1 VKKKKTMKT
10 LLPAALFALLAIPF
24 PLAAQE
30 FGFGFGDDADAPDSE
45 FSAPPF
51 AVSVSGK
58 VGMELLGYV
67 NELDEPADATLDGN
81 FRGALNF
88 EAEGP
93 NAKAVIH
100 LDVNPPSKKY
110 ISGWVSIDEAY
121 LQAYFG
127 DFELGGGLRKLTWGK
142 ADSMGPLDV
151 INPYDYSN
159 LTTLTDVMEM
169 KVAQPLI
176 HGSYR
181 VGSFSKIE
189 AVILPWFSPHRFAE
203 GEDRWAPPMPSAPPP
218 FKVTVNLPDT
228 DGLSTLDYFQAGA
241 RFTTTI
247 GSADIGAQYFY
258 GRMYQPAQRF
268 TVDSSIPNP
277 TITIDND
284 YNRYHQIGI
293 DYAQVIA
300 DFNIRAEAA
309 ANITEDLSGDDGEVY
324 NPSIAWSLGFDRDLV
339 WGINLNLQC
348 NESIRLMNDEVSDD
362 PLLDTEAGK
371 DITSTLITAALSKK
385 FLRDE
390 LELKTSAV
398 WDIENG
404 AALIMPAIV
413 WTKND
418 VALELS
424 GGIFAGSDEGLFGQF
439 HDNSFIK
446 VGLKYTF

>member
-1 VKKKKTMKT
+1 MKKVLT
-10 LLPAALFALLAIPF
+10 AALFALLAIPF

-30 FGFGFGDDADAPDSE
+30 FGFGFGDDSDAAVSE
-45 FSAPPF
+45 SGGGAPPL

-67 NELDEPADATLDGN
+67 EELDEPADTSLDGN
-81 FRGALNF
+81 FHGALNF
-88 EAEGP
+88 EAEAS

-100 LDVNPPSKKY
+100 LDVNPPSKTY
-110 ISGWVSIDEAY
+110 NSGWVSIDEAY
-121 LQAYFG
+121 LHAYYG

-151 INPYDYSN
+151 INPYDYTN
-159 LTTLTDVMEM
+159 LTTLTDNMEM

-176 HGSYR
+176 YGSYR

-189 AVILPWFSPHRFAE
+189 AVVLPWFSPHRFAE
-203 GEDRWAPPMPSAPPP
+203 GEDRWALAAPPLP
-218 FKVTVNLPDT
+218 EENGPDPDT
-228 DGLSTLDYFQAGA
+228 PTADELSTLNYFQAGA

-258 GRMYQPAQRF
+258 GRMYQPATTYTF
-268 TVDSSIPNP
+268 SGADLSG
-277 TITIDND
+277 ITIY

-300 DFNIRAEAA
+300 GFNLRAEVA
-309 ANITEDLSGDDGEVY
+309 ANITEDLSGDDGGIY

-348 NESIRLMNDEVSDD
+348 NESIRLMDDKVSDV
-362 PLLDTEAGK
+362 DTEAGS
-371 DITSTLITAALSKK
+371 DMTSTLITASLSKK

-390 LELKTSAV
+390 LEIKTAAV

-424 GGIFAGSDEGLFGQF
+424 GGIFAGGDEGLFGQF
-439 HDNSFIK
+439 HDNSFIR

>member
-1 VKKKKTMKT
+1 MKKVKKVLTV
-10 LLPAALFALLAIPF
+10 ALFALLAVHF

-30 FGFGFGDDADAPDSE
+30 FGFGFGDDSNSVDSGLGGG
-45 FSAPPF
+45 APPL
-51 AVSVSGK
+51 AVSVSGD

-67 NELDEPADATLDGN
+67 EELDEPADTTLDGN

-88 EAEGP
+88 DAEGP

-100 LDVNPPSKKY
+100 LDINPPSETFN
-110 ISGWVSIDEAY
+110 SGLVSIDEGY

-151 INPYDYSN
+151 INPYDYTN
-159 LTTLTDVMEM
+159 LTTLTDSMEM

-176 HGSYR
+176 NGSYR
-181 VGSFSKIE
+181 LGSFSKIE
-189 AVILPWFSPHRFAE
+189 AVVLPWFSPHRFAE
-203 GEDRWAPPMPSAPPP
+203 KGRWAQAASPLP
-218 FKVTVNLPDT
+218 VTKPDT
-228 DGLSTLDYFQAGA
+228 DKLTTLDYFQAGA

-247 GSADIGAQYFY
+247 GSADMGAQYFY
-258 GRMYQPAQRF
+258 GRMYQPATKIIF
-268 TVDSSIPNP
+268 GAPVPYPSGIA
-277 TITIDND
+277 ID
-284 YNRYHQIGI
+284 YNRYHQIGV
-293 DYAQVIA
+293 DYAQDIA
-300 DFNIRAEAA
+300 GFNLRAEAA
-309 ANITEDLSGDDGEVY
+309 ANITEDLSGDDGGIY

-348 NESIRLMNDEVSDD
+348 NESIRLLDDEVSDD

-390 LELKTSAV
+390 LELKTAAV

-404 AALIMPAIV
+404 AALIMPGLV

-424 GGIFAGSDEGLFGQF
+424 SGIFAGSDEGLFGQF
-439 HDNSFIK
+439 QDNSFIR

>member
-1 VKKKKTMKT
+1 MKRLKK
-10 LLPAALFALLAIPF
+10 LLPVLLLALLIIPF

-30 FGFGFGDDADAPDSE
+30 FGFGFGDDSNSVDSE
-45 FSAPPF
+45 PGGAPPL
-51 AVSVSGK
+51 AVSLSGK

-67 NELDEPADATLDGN
+67 EELDEPSETALDGN
-81 FRGALNF
+81 FRGAINF

-100 LDVNPPSKKY
+100 LDVNPPSEKY

-127 DFELGGGLRKLTWGK
+127 DFELGGGLRKITWGK

-151 INPYDYSN
+151 INPYDYTN

-176 HGSYR
+176 YGSYR

-189 AVILPWFSPHRFAE
+189 AVVLPWFSPHRFAKE
-203 GEDRWAPPMPSAPPP
+203 GRWAQVSPYP
-218 FKVTVNLPDT
+218 VTEPDP
-228 DGLSTLDYFQAGA
+228 DVLSTLNYFQAGA

-268 TVDSSIPNP
+268 TVSATDPSDS
-277 TITIDND
+277 TIAIYID
-284 YNRYHQIGI
+284 YNRYHQIGV
-293 DYAQVIA
+293 DYAQDIA
-300 DFNIRAEAA
+300 GFNVRAELA
-309 ANITEDLSGDDGEVY
+309 ANITEDLSGDDGGIY

-348 NESIRLMNDEVSDD
+348 NESIRLLDSEVSDN
-362 PLLDTEAGK
+362 PLLDTEAGS
-371 DITSTLITAALSKK
+371 DMTSTLIPASLSKK

-390 LELKTSAV
+390 LELKTAAV
-398 WDIENG
+398 WEVENS

-418 VALELS
+418 VSVELS

-439 HDNSFIK
+439 HDNSFIR

>member
-1 VKKKKTMKT
+1 MEKTKKK
-10 LLPAALFALLAIPF
+10 LVSVALFALLAIPF

-30 FGFGFGDDADAPDSE
+30 FGFGFGDESDAAASE
-45 FSAPPF
+45 PGGSAPLF
-51 AVSVSGK
+51 AVSLSGE

-67 NELDEPADATLDGN
+67 KELDKPADTSLDGN

-93 NAKAVIH
+93 NAKAVIN
-100 LDVNPPSKKY
+100 LDVNPPTENFT
-110 ISGWVSIDEAY
+110 SGFVSIDEAY

-151 INPYDYSN
+151 INPYDYTN
-159 LTTLTDVMEM
+159 LTTLTDAMEM

-176 HGSYR
+176 NTSYR
-181 VGSFSKIE
+181 LGSFSKIE
-189 AVILPWFSPHRFAE
+189 AVVMPWFSPHRFAE
-203 GEDRWAPPMPSAPPP
+203 EGRWGQAATP
-218 FKVTVNLPDT
+218 FPVTRPET
-228 DGLSTLDYFQAGA
+228 DVLTTLTYFQAGT

-247 GSADIGAQYFY
+247 GSVDLGAQYFY
-258 GRMYQPAQRF
+258 GRMYQPATKFIF
-268 TVDSSIPNP
+268 TNLIPSG
-277 TITIDND
+277 IVID
-284 YNRYHQIGI
+284 YNRYHQIGV
-293 DYAQVIA
+293 DYAQVISG
-300 DFNIRAEAA
+300 FNIRAEAA
-309 ANITEDLSGDDGEVY
+309 ANITEDLSGDDGSIY
-324 NPSIAWSLGFDRDLV
+324 NPSLAWSLGFDRDLV

-348 NESIRLMNDEVSDD
+348 NESIRLLDGEVSDN

-371 DITSTLITAALSKK
+371 DVTSTLVTAVLSKK

-398 WDIENG
+398 WDLENS
-404 AALIMPAIV
+404 AALIMPALA

-418 VALELS
+418 VTIELS
-424 GGIFAGSDEGLFGQF
+424 GGFFAGDDEGLFGQF
-439 HDNSFIK
+439 RDNSFIR

>member
-1 VKKKKTMKT
+1 MKP
-10 LLPAALFALLAIPF
+10 LLPLVLFSLLAAPF

-30 FGFGFGDDADAPDSE
+30 FGFGFDDASDMVD
-45 FSAPPF
+45 SAPGAPPL
-51 AVSVSGK
+51 AVSLSGK

-93 NAKAVIH
+93 GAKAVIN
-100 LDVNPPSKKY
+100 LDVNPPNEAF

-121 LQAYFG
+121 LQASFG
-127 DFELGGGLRKLTWGK
+127 DFELEGGLRKLTWGK

-189 AVILPWFSPHRFAE
+189 AVVLPWFSPHRFAE
-203 GEDRWAPPMPSAPPP
+203 EGRWAQAAPPSTIT
-218 FKVTVNLPDT
+218 TVDRPGADE
-228 DGLSTLDYFQAGA
+228 LSTLNYFQAGA
-241 RFTTTI
+241 RFTTTV

-258 GRMYQPAQRF
+258 GRMYQPAQKF
-268 TVDSSIPNP
+268 TFSGATLSG
-277 TITIDND
+277 ITID
-284 YNRYHQIGI
+284 YNRYHQIGV

-300 DFNIRAEAA
+300 DFNIRAEVA
-309 ANITEDLSGDDGEVY
+309 ANITEDLSGDDGGIY

-348 NESIRLMNDEVSDD
+348 NESIRLMDDEVQ
-362 PLLDTEAGK
+362 LVDTEAGK

-390 LELKTSAV
+390 LELKTSTV

-404 AALIMPAIV
+404 AALIVPAIV

-424 GGIFAGSDEGLFGQF
+424 GGIFAGGDEGLFGQF
-439 HDNSFIK
+439 HDNSFIR

>member
-1 VKKKKTMKT
+1 MKMLKK
-10 LLPAALFALLAIPF
+10 LLPAALLALLIMPF

-30 FGFGFGDDADAPDSE
+30 FGFGFGDDSNSVDSE
-45 FSAPPF
+45 PGGAPAL

-58 VGMELLGYV
+58 VGRELLGYV
-67 NELDEPADATLDGN
+67 EELDEPEDASLDGN

-93 NAKAVIH
+93 NAKAVVH
-100 LDVNPPSKKY
+100 LDVNPPSELEGFT
-110 ISGWVSIDEAY
+110 SGSVSIDEAY

-127 DFELGGGLRKLTWGK
+127 DFELGGGLRKLAWGK

-159 LTTLTDVMEM
+159 LTTLTDSMAM

-176 HGSYR
+176 YGSYR
-181 VGSFSKIE
+181 LGSFSKIE
-189 AVILPWFSPHRFAE
+189 AAILPWFSPHRFAE
-203 GEDRWAPPMPSAPPP
+203 EGRWAQASSP
-218 FKVTVNLPDT
+218 FPVTRPDADVLT
-228 DGLSTLDYFQAGA
+228 TLDYFQAGA

-247 GSADIGAQYFY
+247 GSADLGAQYFF
-258 GRMYQPAQRF
+258 GRMYQPATKFMF
-268 TVDSSIPNP
+268 TGPMPSGMAI
-277 TITIDND
+277 D
-284 YNRYHQIGI
+284 YNRYHQIGV
-293 DYAQVIA
+293 DYAQDIA
-300 DFNIRAEAA
+300 GFNIRAEAA

-348 NESIRLMNDEVSDD
+348 NESIRLMNDEVSDNQ
-362 PLLDTEAGK
+362 LLDTEAGS
-371 DITSTLITAALSKK
+371 DLTSTLVTAVLSKK

-390 LELKTSAV
+390 LELKTNAV

-404 AALIMPAIV
+404 AALIMPGIV
-413 WTKND
+413 YTKND

-424 GGIFAGSDEGLFGQF
+424 GGIFAGNDEGLFGQF
-439 HDNSFIK
+439 QDNSFVR
-446 VGLKYTF
+446 VGLSYTF